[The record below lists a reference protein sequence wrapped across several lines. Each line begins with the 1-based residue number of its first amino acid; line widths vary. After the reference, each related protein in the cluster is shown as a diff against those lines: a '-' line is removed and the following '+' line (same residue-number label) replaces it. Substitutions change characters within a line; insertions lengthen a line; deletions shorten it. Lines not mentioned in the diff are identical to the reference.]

1 MAKEFKTD
9 LDYSEN
15 TIKTS
20 GINRYM
26 PLEYKYRVGS
36 VTRNIDDYQRYSSVY
51 HTKSDIAVDRLSG
64 VPHGFAREC
73 LLDFTK
79 DNRTN
84 WFIERGIAISVET
97 FADARTYQY
106 HGHLIA
112 HMTYEQKEEWREK
125 QIIDKLQN
133 SFKT

>member
-1 MAKEFKTD
+1 M
-9 LDYSEN
+9 EN

-20 GINRYM
+20 GIKRYM
-26 PLEYKYRVGS
+26 PLEYKYRVGT
-36 VTRNIDDYQRYSSVY
+36 VARNIDDYQRYSSVY
-51 HTKSDIAVDRLSG
+51 HTKSDISVDRLSG

-79 DNRTN
+79 DNRTS

-97 FADARTYQY
+97 FVEHSTYQY

-112 HMTYEQKEEWREK
+112 HMSYEQKEEWREQ

-133 SFKT
+133 SFKS

>member
-1 MAKEFKTD
+1 
-9 LDYSEN
+9 
-15 TIKTS
+15 
-20 GINRYM
+20 M
-26 PLEYKYRVGS
+26 PLEYKYRVGTVS
-36 VTRNIDDYQRYSSVY
+36 RNIDDYQRYSSVY

-79 DNRTN
+79 HPGTN

-97 FADARTYQY
+97 FVDASAYQY
-106 HGHLIA
+106 RGHLIA
-112 HMTYEQKEEWREK
+112 HMSYEQKEEWREQ

-133 SFKT
+133 SFKS